1 MGQINLGQVLEELV
15 KTQTGE
21 LLRLD
26 VVIEMLINK
35 GYFTKEE
42 FEAAGKTKDE
52 EMKKQVEEQAKQR
65 IIKPDSGIV
74 VVKQI
79 LSCFFKVSKM
89 LI

>member
-26 VVIEMLINK
+26 VVIEMLVNK

-65 IIKPDSGIV
+65 IIIPDSRLV
-74 VVKQI
+74 V
-79 LSCFFKVSKM
+79 
-89 LI
+89 

>member
-1 MGQINLGQVLEELV
+1 MGQINLGQVLEGLV
-15 KTQTGE
+15 ETQTDE

-42 FEAAGKTKDE
+42 FAAAGKTKVE
-52 EMKKQVEEQAKQR
+52 EMKKHAVEQAKQR

-74 VVKQI
+74 VVK
-79 LSCFFKVSKM
+79 
-89 LI
+89 